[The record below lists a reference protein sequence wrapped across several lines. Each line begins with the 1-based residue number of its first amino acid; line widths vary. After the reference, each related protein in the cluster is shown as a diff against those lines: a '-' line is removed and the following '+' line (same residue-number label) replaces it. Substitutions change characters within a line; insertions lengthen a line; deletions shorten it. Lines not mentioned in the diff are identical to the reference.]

1 MWYNV
6 SVEAIGQL
14 LGLDSLL
21 ALWDSGIQLQPSNL
35 NSKCL
40 YLFSHLMGPWLFI
53 IDVQG
58 CMKPLEMNCVTTIYF
73 SDIPSTKPLTN
84 LGQETLNFHVL
95 HLCHISSIF
104 FTDRTKSFDV
114 DKLDP

>member
-1 MWYNV
+1 MMYVSMWHNI

-21 ALWDSGIQLQPSNL
+21 ALWDSGIQLQSSNL

-40 YLFSHLMGPWLFI
+40 YLLSHLSGPWLFI
-53 IDVQG
+53 IDISG
-58 CMKPLEMNCVTTIYF
+58 CMKPLKMNCAATIYF

-84 LGQETLNFHVL
+84 LGHKTLNFHAF

-104 FTDRTKSFDV
+104 FYRQ
-114 DKLDP
+114 DKKF